1 MNDGRLK
8 DKVAIVVGAGSCGP
22 GWGNGK
28 ATAVLFARQGA
39 RVFAVDINLAAAEE
53 TKAIIDQEGGECT
66 AHRADVSKSAE
77 VEAFVKRCV
86 EVYGRIDI
94 LHNNVGIGALGGPV
108 ELSEEDWDRVHGAN
122 IKGIFLAC
130 KYVLPHMEE
139 QGGGAIVNISSMAS
153 IRDNGTGYI
162 AYSTSKAAVNQ
173 LTQSVAMQYAK
184 KNIRVNCI
192 IPGYMD
198 TPMTHA
204 LVDFYGGDLEKMR
217 QIRRGRVPLG
227 RLGEGWDTAYAALF
241 LASDEAKFIT
251 GTQLIV
257 DGGQSCVSP

>member
-1 MNDGRLK
+1 MGERLK
-8 DKVAIVVGAGSCGP
+8 DKVAIVVGAGSIGP

-28 ATAVLFARQGA
+28 ATAVLFAREGA
-39 RVFAVDINLAAAEE
+39 KVFAVDINLTAAEE
-53 TKAIIDQEGGECT
+53 TKAIIDREGGTCVVY
-66 AHRADVSKSAE
+66 RADVSKSAE
-77 VEAFVKRCV
+77 VESFVKRCV
-86 EVYGRIDI
+86 EIYGRIDI
-94 LHNNVGIGALGGPV
+94 LHNNVGIGVLGGPV
-108 ELSEEDWDRVHGAN
+108 ELSEKDWDHVYGAN
-122 IKGIFLAC
+122 IKGIFLTC
-130 KYVLPHMEE
+130 KYVLPHMER
-139 QGGGAIVNISSMAS
+139 QGGGSIVNISSMAS
-153 IRDNGTGYI
+153 IRDNGIGYL

-173 LTQSVAMQYAK
+173 LTQSVAIQYAK

-204 LVDFYGGDLEKMR
+204 LVRFYGGDLENMR
-217 QIRRGRVPLG
+217 KIRSERVPLG

-257 DGGQSCVSP
+257 DGGQSCVCP

>member
-1 MNDGRLK
+1 MGERLNN
-8 DKVAIVVGAGSCGP
+8 KVAIVIGAGSSGP

-28 ATAVLFARQGA
+28 ATAVLFAREGA
-39 RVFAVDINLAAAEE
+39 KVFAVDINPDAAEE
-53 TKAIIDQEGGECT
+53 TKVIIAGEGCECT
-66 AHRADVSKSAE
+66 AHKADVSKIAE
-77 VEAFVKRCV
+77 VEALVRRCI
-86 EVYGRIDI
+86 EVYGRVDV
-94 LHNNVGIGALGGPV
+94 LHNNVGIGILGGAV
-108 ELSEEDWDRVHGAN
+108 ELSEADWDRVYGAN
-122 IKGIFLAC
+122 LKSVFFTC
-130 KYVLPHMEE
+130 KYVLPHMVD

-162 AYSTSKAAVNQ
+162 AYSTSKAALNQ

-184 KNIRVNCI
+184 HNIRVNCI

-198 TPMTHA
+198 TPMTHGLA
-204 LVDFYGGDLEKMR
+204 EFYGGDVENMR
-217 QIRRGRVPLG
+217 QIRKKLVPLG
-227 RLGEGWDTAYAALF
+227 RLGEGWDTAHAALF